1 MSFSRPKLSDVA
13 RLAGVSPTTVSIVLN
28 GRVGRSVRVSQETQ
42 DRIWDAVRQL
52 GYSPNPVARSLAGGR
67 NRLMGVFT
75 YEDIFPINTQNFY
88 YPFLVGIEEE
98 AHQQDY
104 DLLLFTRSNSLS
116 GGRSIYV
123 DGVNRLQLADGAILL
138 GKNERRSELAQLH
151 KDRFPFVFIGRRA
164 IEGGEISYVGA
175 DYAQATSTIVDYLAE
190 MGHRRI
196 TYFRLH
202 ENPESAEDR
211 ELGFRSAIEKL
222 GLPFHDKQIVTIKP
236 AQIIATLLLE
246 HFARTSTTA
255 LVAENTTLARHIIE
269 ALDDTGMRVP
279 DDCSMAVLG
288 DPLQSSEQIPGMT
301 TFLIPRREMGQY
313 AVRLLADILSHPPS
327 DQPLQVMLPCEFVA
341 GTTVAQ
347 ISET

>member
-1 MSFSRPKLSDVA
+1 M
-13 RLAGVSPTTVSIVLN
+13 
-28 GRVGRSVRVSQETQ
+28 
-42 DRIWDAVRQL
+42 
-52 GYSPNPVARSLAGGR
+52 
-67 NRLMGVFT
+67 
-75 YEDIFPINTQNFY
+75 PI
-88 YPFLVGIEEE
+88 
-98 AHQQDY
+98 
-104 DLLLFTRSNSLS
+104 
-116 GGRSIYV
+116 
-123 DGVNRLQLADGAILL
+123 AD
-138 GKNERRSELAQLH
+138 
-151 KDRFPFVFIGRRA
+151 
-164 IEGGEISYVGA
+164 
-175 DYAQATSTIVDYLAE
+175 
-190 MGHRRI
+190 
-196 TYFRLH
+196 H